1 MKGASNLEE
10 KDCIFCKKDQNEYI
24 LENELVAAFW
34 DLNPVSQGHLLFIP
48 KVHRETFFEL
58 SDVEI
63 LAMKQLLH
71 AGRRMLTKKFNPAG
85 FNIGV
90 NVGEAGGQTVMH
102 CHFHLIPRY
111 IGDDPNPAGGIRKLL
126 PADHKKNS

>member
-1 MKGASNLEE
+1 MNWLRHFGILIRLVRGGICCLFQRCTE
-10 KDCIFCKKDQNEYI
+10 K
-24 LENELVAAFW
+24 L
-34 DLNPVSQGHLLFIP
+34 
-48 KVHRETFFEL
+48 FFEL

-111 IGDDPNPAGGIRKLL
+111 IGGDDPNPAGGIRKLL

>member
-1 MKGASNLEE
+1 
-10 KDCIFCKKDQNEYI
+10 
-24 LENELVAAFW
+24 
-34 DLNPVSQGHLLFIP
+34 
-48 KVHRETFFEL
+48 
-58 SDVEI
+58 
-63 LAMKQLLH
+63 MKQLLH

-111 IGDDPNPAGGIRKLL
+111 IGGDDPIQLAGFVNYYQQITRRTVKLL
-126 PADHKKNS
+126 D